1 MARAVDLSAFEGV
14 RSFADYD
21 KAAIEEA
28 RQRYMDAQKMKI
40 LQNESNIKNQMYEL
54 DKQKFEAEKAQPDQL
69 FGGNSFQGQLGNL
82 MHRLGV
88 PDPQIVQALTMKGI
102 ALQNGEYRTYSPIDV
117 VGGLPQQQQAPRLTV
132 GNAPE
137 PLQGPANQ
145 SAPAGRGMSGPP
157 DIDAIKNE
165 VGNIMEGRG
174 PTRTIVEPIDPA
186 EKAASI
192 ETAKG
197 NAELELKKTASIP
210 AKQRLSS
217 VLSDLTSLYASLD
230 KGGGSVNT
238 SKDTLSNIGS
248 YTANTAIGQG
258 VGQMFGTQNQSIR
271 NDISAKIPLI
281 SAAIKDA
288 TGMSS
293 QQMNSNFELQQ
304 YLKALSSPTNDIQ
317 ANLKILSD
325 LEKMFGTSSL
335 QQQMQQPTQ
344 QEPQVLNW
352 EDMK

>member
-1 MARAVDLSAFEGV
+1 MARSVDLSAFEGV

-54 DKQKFEAEKAQPDQL
+54 DKQKFEAEKARPDQL
-69 FGGNSFQGQLGNL
+69 FGGNSFAAQLGNL
-82 MHRLGV
+82 MHKNGMS
-88 PDPQIVQALTMKGI
+88 DEQIIQAQTMKGVP
-102 ALQNGEYRTYSPIDV
+102 LQNGGYATYSPYDV
-117 VGGLPQQQQAPRLTV
+117 VGGAPNT
-132 GNAPE
+132 GSKAPE

-145 SAPAGRGMSGPP
+145 SAPVGRGMNGPP

-230 KGGGSVNT
+230 RGGGSVNT

-248 YTANTAIGQG
+248 YAANTAIGQG

-271 NDISAKIPLI
+271 NDIAAKIPLI

-352 EDMK
+352 EDLK

>member
-1 MARAVDLSAFEGV
+1 MARPVDLSAFENV
-14 RSFADYD
+14 RSMADYD

-28 RQRYMDAQKMKI
+28 RQRYMQAQQLKLQKQAAQR
-40 LQNESNIKNQMYEL
+40 QNEMFDLER
-54 DKQKFEAEKAQPDQL
+54 QKFEAEKAMPDQM
-69 FGGNSFQGQLGNL
+69 FGGNSFQAQLGNQ
-82 MHRLGV
+82 MKRMGMS
-88 PDPQIVQALTMKGI
+88 DEQIVQALTMKGI
-102 ALQNGEYRTYSPIDV
+102 PLQNGGYATYSPYDV
-117 VGGLPQQQQAPRLTV
+117 TGGAPNT
-132 GNAPE
+132 GSKAPE

-230 KGGGSVNT
+230 RGGGSVNT

-248 YTANTAIGQG
+248 YAANTAIGQG

-271 NDISAKIPLI
+271 NDIAAKIPLI

-352 EDMK
+352 EDLK